1 MRLALH
7 WCALAFVKGS
17 LEDDTCDPRLDR
29 RNFAREL
36 DAFHK
41 IRKHVFFDTFRW
53 DVPIINSWEIDG
65 YDALDPVYLLSL
77 DEAGQVVG
85 GLRLLPTMGFN
96 MLNDTF
102 PQLLPE
108 GKRIESPL
116 IWESSRFS
124 IDRAADSQIGP
135 KRISRAIAELG
146 IGMNEFGAR
155 LGLSHIVTVYDAIL
169 HRHLSRV
176 GCAGRPIGEPKRI
189 GASLAYA
196 VFFEVGPAAETAAR
210 EASGIEGSVLE
221 PEAALAVAA

>member
-1 MRLALH
+1 MIR
-7 WCALAFVKGS
+7 VIRGV
-17 LEDDTCDPRLDR
+17 DR
-29 RNFAREL
+29 RKFAREL

-65 YDALDPVYLLSL
+65 YDALDPVYLLSIN
-77 DEAGQVVG
+77 EAGQVVG
-85 GLRLLPTMGFN
+85 GLRLLPTVGFN

-124 IDRAADSQIGP
+124 IDRAADIQIGP
-135 KRISRAIAELG
+135 KRISRAVAELG
-146 IGMNEFGAR
+146 LGMNEFAAR
-155 LGLSHIVTVYDAIL
+155 LGLSQIVTVYDAIL
-169 HRHLSRV
+169 HRHLLRV
-176 GCAGRPIGEPKRI
+176 GCAGRPIGEPQRV
-189 GASLAYA
+189 GVSLAYA
-196 VFFEVGPAAETAAR
+196 VFFEVGSAGEKAAR

-221 PEAALAVAA
+221 PDAAPLPVAA

>member
-1 MRLALH
+1 MIRLIRG
-7 WCALAFVKGS
+7 F
-17 LEDDTCDPRLDR
+17 DR

-41 IRKHVFFDTFRW
+41 IRKHVFFDRFRW
-53 DVPIINSWEIDG
+53 EVPIINSWEIDG
-65 YDALDPVYLLSL
+65 YDALDPVYLLSVN
-77 DEAGQVVG
+77 EAGQVVG
-85 GLRLLPTMGFN
+85 GLRLLPTTGFN

-124 IDRAADSQIGP
+124 IDRAADIQIGP
-135 KRISRAIAELG
+135 KRISRAVAELG
-146 IGMNEFGAR
+146 LGMNEFAAR
-155 LGLSHIVTVYDAIL
+155 LGLSHIVTVHDATL
-169 HRHLSRV
+169 HRRLSRV
-176 GCAGRPIGEPKRI
+176 GCAGQPVGEPKRV

-196 VFFEVGPAAETAAR
+196 VFFEVGPAAETAVR

-221 PEAALAVAA
+221 PEGALPIAA